1 MEPLATKW
9 WRYIPERPW
18 PAWLY
23 LIDFVIFMVS
33 VYYFVTLGGVTGFLI
48 GIAVGLLALPVFVA
62 WQWIRWRAE
71 WGPRARA
78 RTK

>member
-1 MEPLATKW
+1 MEPVPTRW

-18 PAWLY
+18 PFWLH
-23 LIDFVIFMVS
+23 LLGFAIIMVS
-33 VYYFVTLGGVTGFLI
+33 TYFVFVLGGVI
-48 GIAVGLLALPVFVA
+48 GYLAGLAVWLLGVPVFVG

-78 RTK
+78 KTR